1 VHQDAHSKQTDL
13 IAHGC
18 CERTTTVLFPF
29 KLPRTMAKKPKLSDL
44 GASNKAPP
52 ASTPTPG
59 RRPRIVGWL
68 VLIAGGVST
77 WYWYKPLPD
86 SVHQTVNSASAA
98 SWATSDSGPK
108 SLWSDQGLVVPGT
121 ASVFENPVEFQSDNT
136 NAKSA
141 EASLVGTPKVPLIPW
156 SDTQHDIREVLKKEA
171 DAVPAYRKQSNFAAQ
186 PPQSLPSVAIP
197 AFSSIE
203 ATVSKPSWPDEG
215 YVPPPKA
222 KRRSQAQI
230 TAPIPPF
237 LETGMKSIRTTDS
250 EDNLPSRDTNQT
262 NTDQQSAITPPP
274 IRQPQFIRQP
284 KR

>member
-1 VHQDAHSKQTDL
+1 
-13 IAHGC
+13 
-18 CERTTTVLFPF
+18 
-29 KLPRTMAKKPKLSDL
+29 MAKKTKLSDL
-44 GASNKAPP
+44 GASNNAPP
-52 ASTPTPG
+52 ASPPSPG
-59 RRPRIVGWL
+59 RQPRIVGWL
-68 VLIAGGVST
+68 VLIAGGIST

-121 ASVFENPVEFQSDNT
+121 SGVFENPVDFQGST
-136 NAKSA
+136 NAQSA
-141 EASLVGTPKVPLIPW
+141 EANLVGAPKVTLVPW
-156 SDTQHDIREVLKKEA
+156 SDTQLDIREVLKKEA
-171 DAVPAYRKQSNFAAQ
+171 SAVPADRKESTFTAE
-186 PPQSLPSVAIP
+186 PPRALPP
-197 AFSSIE
+197 ATSPALSSIE
-203 ATVSKPSWPDEG
+203 TTISKPSWPDEG

-222 KRRSQAQI
+222 KRRNQAQI

-250 EDNLPSRDTNQT
+250 EDSPPPRDANQP
-262 NTDQQSAITPPP
+262 NTEQPNTEQQSATTPAP

>member
-1 VHQDAHSKQTDL
+1 
-13 IAHGC
+13 
-18 CERTTTVLFPF
+18 
-29 KLPRTMAKKPKLSDL
+29 MAKKSKLSDL

-52 ASTPTPG
+52 STAPSPS
-59 RRPRIVGWL
+59 RQPRIVGWL

-98 SWATSDSGPK
+98 SWAASDSGPK

-121 ASVFENPVEFQSDNT
+121 SGVFENQVEFQSNST
-136 NAKSA
+136 STQAA
-141 EASLVGTPKVPLIPW
+141 EANLIGTPKVTLVPW

-171 DAVPAYRKQSNFAAQ
+171 EAVPADRKPSNFAAQ
-186 PPQSLPSVAIP
+186 PPQSLPTAASP
-197 AFSSIE
+197 ALSSIE
-203 ATVSKPSWPDEG
+203 TTVSKPSWPDEG

-222 KRRSQAQI
+222 KRRGQAQI
-230 TAPIPPF
+230 TAPIPSF
-237 LETGMKSIRTTDS
+237 LETGMKSIRTTESD
-250 EDNLPSRDTNQT
+250 DYTPPKDTNQI
-262 NTDQQSAITPPP
+262 NTEQQSASTPPP

>member
-1 VHQDAHSKQTDL
+1 
-13 IAHGC
+13 
-18 CERTTTVLFPF
+18 
-29 KLPRTMAKKPKLSDL
+29 MAKKSKRSDL

-52 ASTPTPG
+52 TSPPSPS
-59 RRPRIVGWL
+59 RQPRIVGWL
-68 VLIAGGVST
+68 VLIAGGIST

-121 ASVFENPVEFQSDNT
+121 SGVFENPIEFQSSNT
-136 NAKSA
+136 NAQSAESA
-141 EASLVGTPKVPLIPW
+141 EANLVGTPKVTLVPW
-156 SDTQHDIREVLKKEA
+156 SDTQLDIREVLKKEA
-171 DAVPAYRKQSNFAAQ
+171 SAVPSDRKESNFTAE
-186 PPQSLPSVAIP
+186 PTRSLPP
-197 AFSSIE
+197 AASSALSSIE
-203 ATVSKPSWPDEG
+203 TTISKPSWPDEG

-222 KRRSQAQI
+222 KRRNQAQI

-250 EDNLPSRDTNQT
+250 DDNSPPRDANQRDANQP
-262 NTDQQSAITPPP
+262 NTEQQSAPASVP